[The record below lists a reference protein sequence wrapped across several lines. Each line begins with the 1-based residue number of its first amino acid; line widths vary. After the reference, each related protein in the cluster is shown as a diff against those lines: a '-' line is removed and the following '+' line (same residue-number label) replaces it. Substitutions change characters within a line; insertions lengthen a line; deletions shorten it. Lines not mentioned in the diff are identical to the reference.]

1 MLRRS
6 APKVPRSPARNA
18 ALQYTER
25 WCVVTASMLFAGP
38 VLGWVAAILLTGL
51 LMMAWTPRSA
61 PRSR

>member
-1 MLRRS
+1 
-6 APKVPRSPARNA
+6 V
-18 ALQYTER
+18 LQYTER